1 MLQPVGWLR
10 VVDTPKCDSPFHE
23 GIASI
28 VNHQTLTTIEVL
40 AEMAISS
47 VRFRV
52 WASGDTH
59 HHEAVRE
66 PEAARPTVGLRD
78 LEELQ
83 QSCVGNPSVKCQVG
97 IAAGHGHIW
106 QKGQDPAGT
115 AATGG
120 TPR

>member
-1 MLQPVGWLR
+1 M
-10 VVDTPKCDSPFHE
+10 DTPKCDSPFHE

-28 VNHQTLTTIEVL
+28 VNHQPQLPL
-40 AEMAISS
+40 KYWQRW
-47 VRFRV
+47 RFHPSDF
-52 WASGDTH
+52 AFGLMNSGETH

-66 PEAARPTVGLRD
+66 PEAARPTVGLRE

-83 QSCVGNPSVKCQVG
+83 QSCVGNPSAKCQVG
-97 IAAGHGHIW
+97 IAAVHGQIW
-106 QKGQDPAGT
+106 QNGQDPAGT

>member
-28 VNHQTLTTIEVL
+28 VNHQPQTTIEVL

-47 VRFRV
+47 VRFRA
-52 WASGDTH
+52 WANELWGKHH
-59 HHEAVRE
+59 HHEAVHE

-83 QSCVGNPSVKCQVG
+83 QSCAGNPSVKCQVG
-97 IAAGHGHIW
+97 IAVYGQIR
-106 QKGQDPAGT
+106 QKSQNL
-115 AATGG
+115 AAACG